1 MADVL
6 RKIKQA
12 EQDAE
17 KQLADAQAEVNKIAA
32 EARRQSVQLIADATD
47 GSVADTQATLDAAR
61 NKGISVPGDLAVI
74 GFDDIPMA
82 AWESYRLTTMRQP
95 LRRMLDQ
102 AVDIILSAESYVG
115 TGDIRVLAGELQE
128 RQSG

>member
-17 KQLADAQAEVNKIAA
+17 KQLADAQAEVSKIAA

-47 GSVADTQATLDAAR
+47 GSVADTQATLNR
-61 NKGISVPGDLAVI
+61 STQCSP
-74 GFDDIPMA
+74 
-82 AWESYRLTTMRQP
+82 S
-95 LRRMLDQ
+95 
-102 AVDIILSAESYVG
+102 SAK
-115 TGDIRVLAGELQE
+115 
-128 RQSG
+128 